1 MNESKLIAEDE
12 IKNKEEI
19 KNIQEVTISAGTAF
33 KIGFFASLGASVVS
47 FIVGLIIILLL
58 TIFGASL
65 ISSITTEI
73 TNRTKIENLV
83 PTLSVPSF
91 FQNLF
96 NK

>member
-1 MNESKLIAEDE
+1 MDESKLIAE
-12 IKNKEEI
+12 KEI
-19 KNIQEVTISAGTAF
+19 KNIQEVSISAKTAF
-33 KIGFFASLGASVVS
+33 KIGFFASLGASLVS
-47 FIVGLIIILLL
+47 FFVGILIFILL
-58 TIFGASL
+58 TIFGATI